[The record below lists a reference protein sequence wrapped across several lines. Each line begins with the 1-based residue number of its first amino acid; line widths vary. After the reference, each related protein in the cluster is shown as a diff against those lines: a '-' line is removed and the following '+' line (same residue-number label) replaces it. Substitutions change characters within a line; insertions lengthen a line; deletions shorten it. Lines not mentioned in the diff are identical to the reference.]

1 MNELHFETSPYLL
14 QHAGNPIHW
23 KAWNS
28 STLEQA
34 RRQNKLIIVSVGYS
48 ACHWCHVMEHESFED
63 EEVAEVMNEHY
74 VSIKV
79 DREER
84 PDIDAL
90 YMKAVQLM
98 SGHGGWPMNAVLLP
112 DGRPIWGG
120 TYFRKNDWINS
131 LKQLQELYAE
141 NPAKAEDYAEKLMEG
156 ISTLNPIV
164 TEEPAALPAT
174 EAMAPLIDKWK
185 KSFDTEFGGHA
196 RAPKFMM
203 PGMLLFL
210 QRYGFQ
216 KQDKD
221 ILDFTDLT
229 LTRMA
234 WGGIFDTVGGGF
246 SRYSVDMHWH
256 VPHFEKMLYD
266 NGQLMSL
273 YAEAYKRTANP
284 LYKEIIE
291 KVHFF
296 ISRELTN
303 ENGSFMSALDADSLN
318 TAGHL
323 EEGAYYVWEKQ
334 ELKDLLKEEFELFSK
349 VFNVNEFGFW
359 ENGNYVLI
367 QAVPLSEIAAR
378 KGISE
383 DALRERK
390 TNWEKVLLMVRQQRP
405 RPRLDNKVLASWNAL
420 MLKGYTDA
428 YMALGDTHYLDA
440 ALKNATFLTD
450 TLMEAD
456 GRIWRTKKEGFA
468 GIEGFLDDYAL
479 TSQALL
485 SLHRASADEKWAMK
499 ARQLA
504 DFALAHFYERGNLF
518 FRFTSAGGEQLAA
531 PHFETEDNVIP
542 ASNSVMGQVL
552 YELGILFGEP
562 YYEDTARKML
572 EYLVP
577 FMDYPSAYYN
587 WLALWLDFD
596 PAQQELAVLAEDAAE
611 QLSEINRHYLPG
623 VTIAGGNGDSSLP
636 FLQGRF
642 VKNEV
647 KFYVCKNKACDLP
660 VDAAEEALQRL
671 ATNNNG

>member
-174 EAMAPLIDKWK
+174 EAMAPLIYKWK

-318 TAGHL
+318 TMGHL

-334 ELKDLLKEEFELFSK
+334 ELKDLLKEEFNLFSK

-367 QAVPLSEIAAR
+367 QTVPLSEIAAGE
-378 KGISE
+378 GISE

-440 ALKNATFLTD
+440 
-450 TLMEAD
+450 
-456 GRIWRTKKEGFA
+456 
-468 GIEGFLDDYAL
+468 
-479 TSQALL
+479 
-485 SLHRASADEKWAMK
+485 
-499 ARQLA
+499 
-504 DFALAHFYERGNLF
+504 
-518 FRFTSAGGEQLAA
+518 
-531 PHFETEDNVIP
+531 
-542 ASNSVMGQVL
+542 
-552 YELGILFGEP
+552 
-562 YYEDTARKML
+562 
-572 EYLVP
+572 
-577 FMDYPSAYYN
+577 
-587 WLALWLDFD
+587 
-596 PAQQELAVLAEDAAE
+596 
-611 QLSEINRHYLPG
+611 
-623 VTIAGGNGDSSLP
+623 
-636 FLQGRF
+636 
-642 VKNEV
+642 
-647 KFYVCKNKACDLP
+647 
-660 VDAAEEALQRL
+660 
-671 ATNNNG
+671 